1 MLDGTWVLTWG
12 QFALWGLP
20 ASDLLRVVARTAP
33 TAAPDGGDLTVWRAS
48 CAETVYAL
56 RLRPA
61 DALMWLTAPDS
72 GGESAGIAFWRQ
84 VAGHA
89 RQLAL
94 GGRFTRLPDGGLIPE
109 PDPRLLDR
117 LASLMPPECR
127 AVALSPALTPTPAA
141 LVEDCWEKLVT
152 AQVGMETPPALPR
165 YAAPPYRAIF
175 DLRAGYLALGMA
187 TPTGNRMGWPTRM
200 AERVIVLKALGL
212 AARTCP
218 AVAAALP
225 FLTFTGLA
233 EIALSMEEAADFLAI
248 TAPSLRRAGH
258 IILKGTADA

>member
-1 MLDGTWVLTWG
+1 M
-12 QFALWGLP
+12 WGLP
-20 ASDLLRVVARTAP
+20 AADLLRVVARAAP
-33 TAAPDGGDLTVWRAS
+33 TAAPDGGNLTVWRVPRAETVY
-48 CAETVYAL
+48 AETVYAL

-61 DALMWLTAPDS
+61 DALTWLTAPDS

-94 GGRFTRLPDGGLIPE
+94 GGQFTRLPDGGLIPE

-127 AVALSPALTPTPAA
+127 AVALSPALIPTPAA

-175 DLRAGYLALGMA
+175 DLRAGPLALGIA
-187 TPTGNRMGWPTRM
+187 TPVGNRMGWPSRM
-200 AERVIVLKALGL
+200 IERRIVMKALGL

-225 FLTFTGLA
+225 YLTFAAPA
-233 EIALSMEEAADFLAI
+233 EIALSAEDAADFLAI
-248 TAPSLRRAGH
+248 TAPLLRRAGH
-258 IILKGTADA
+258 VILGGKADA